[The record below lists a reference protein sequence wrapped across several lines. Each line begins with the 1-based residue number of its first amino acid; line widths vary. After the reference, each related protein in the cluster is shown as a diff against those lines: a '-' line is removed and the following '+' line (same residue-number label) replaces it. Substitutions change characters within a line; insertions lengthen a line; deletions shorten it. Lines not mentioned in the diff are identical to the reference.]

1 MNKLT
6 PGSNLRWESS
16 RMILP
21 EHREQWLR
29 YRSSQQKSAPPLLDE
44 QRWAE
49 MEWTLRQAME
59 EGAPLTFTYWEEGE
73 IREQRGMC
81 YFIDHTL
88 GRFHVQAAD
97 DERYYL
103 PFSVIVDIEAG

>member
-29 YRSSQQKSAPPLLDE
+29 YREQQQKEAQPLLDE

-49 MEWTLRQAME
+49 IEWTLGGAMKE
-59 EGAPLTFTYWEEGE
+59 NTPLTFTYWEAGE
-73 IREQRGMC
+73 IREKRGVC

-88 GRFHVQAAD
+88 RRFHVQAAD

-103 PFSVIVDIEAG
+103 PFAVIVDVE